1 MEVQIPGFEYL
12 EKVREGGTATTWK
25 AEQVILHRPVY
36 LKILHTDGSKEDAE
50 ELDRVLDT
58 MKRVAALKLKGL
70 VEVIDAGV
78 QEGAF
83 YVVTEYVAGTPL
95 VDLLQEEKWLSER
108 KILSI
113 AQSIARTLDYVWG
126 EKHLFHANIKP
137 DTILL
142 PKSGTAM
149 VSDLGLARTA
159 KIRDETTGETRVIV
173 LGTPNYMS
181 PEQVRGSTNL
191 DYRTDIYSLGATL
204 YHMATGCPPFEGS
217 WDEST
222 MFRHLHEQIPNPR
235 DVRPQ
240 ISIGLASLIT
250 KMMMKDFVDR
260 QTSWAEVQADI
271 KKVRNA
277 KIYLQKEGSGSLST
291 VKPPAAERQNAASV
305 RRRRE
310 VSPIANFINLLK
322 WAAII
327 ALWLYVTY
335 DLIMF

>member
-50 ELDRVLDT
+50 DLDRVLDT
-58 MKRVAALKLKGL
+58 MKRVASLKLKGL

-83 YVVTEYVAGTPL
+83 YVVTEYVVGTPL
-95 VDLLQEEKWLSER
+95 VDFLQQEKSLPER
-108 KILSI
+108 KILDI

-159 KIRDETTGETRVIV
+159 KIRDEMTGETRVIV

-181 PEQVRGSTNL
+181 PEQVRGSTSL

-271 KKVRNA
+271 KKVKNVR
-277 KIYLQKEGSGSLST
+277 IYLQKEGVGALST
-291 VKPPAAERQNAASV
+291 VKPPAERQNAESART
-305 RRRRE
+305 RRAP
-310 VSPIANFINLLK
+310 SPIAGFVNLVK

-335 DLIMF
+335 DLITY